1 MSFFCSLH
9 FVLSVS
15 GFFFGAV
22 LAVPSVPKG
31 CLRASLG
38 GPLRTARGT
47 QKGPRYR
54 RDLLFLG
61 SLWGPLG
68 CSVGSRTLF
77 FWPILLMSSRG
88 AYEVAPQELAWVGC
102 SKPLCF
108 TRFWARSG
116 CGGLAWG
123 RAWEALGAFPGAS
136 RGLSGAHRDP
146 QGRLQRR
153 LWQLLGDSGDLWGF
167 GGLCGPLGGFGG
179 LRGLLRASPDAL
191 SRLLSFALS
200 RMLTKLSLLTCFPFQ
215 LFQVCKP
222 PLSLERCVVFGK
234 YGPHV
239 LARRPFRLVKH
250 MVFGRSV
257 F

>member
-1 MSFFCSLH
+1 MSFSCPLRFL
-9 FVLSVS
+9 LRGS
-15 GFFFGAV
+15 GFLFGAV
-22 LAVPSVPKG
+22 LAVPSVPQG

-38 GPLRTARGT
+38 VPLRTARGT
-47 QKGPRYR
+47 QKGPPYR

-77 FWPILLMSSRG
+77 FWPILLISSRW

-123 RAWEALGAFPGAS
+123 RAWGALGASPGAS

-146 QGRLQRR
+146 QGGLQRR
-153 LWQLLGDSGDLWGF
+153 LWQLLGDSGDLWGSL
-167 GGLCGPLGGFGG
+167 GASAGLWGALGVSGD
-179 LRGLLRASPDAL
+179 S
-191 SRLLSFALS
+191 
-200 RMLTKLSLLTCFPFQ
+200 
-215 LFQVCKP
+215 
-222 PLSLERCVVFGK
+222 
-234 YGPHV
+234 
-239 LARRPFRLVKH
+239 
-250 MVFGRSV
+250 
-257 F
+257 